1 MSHTTCQKQVMITA
15 RHSEGATYNSAQ
27 GLNATLF
34 CYGQTGSGKT
44 YTMSHVIRL
53 SAKDIFKAID
63 EEPDREF
70 LLKLSAV
77 EIYNEKVR
85 DLLTE
90 GNDKQNLNLIE
101 DPQRGVMV
109 EGCTDEGLEG
119 VKQLEDLLVQ
129 IESRR
134 TVSFISNS

>member
-1 MSHTTCQKQVMITA
+1 M
-15 RHSEGATYNSAQ
+15 Q
-27 GLNATLF
+27 GLNASLF

-70 LLKLSAV
+70 LLKLTAV

-85 DLLTE
+85 DLLIE
-90 GNDKQNLNLIE
+90 GNEKQNLNLVE
-101 DPQRGVMV
+101 DAQRGVVV
-109 EGCTDEGLEG
+109 EGCTDLGLES
-119 VKQLEDLLVQ
+119 VDQLEDLLVQ

-134 TVSFISNS
+134 TVSHFSGFFGPRY